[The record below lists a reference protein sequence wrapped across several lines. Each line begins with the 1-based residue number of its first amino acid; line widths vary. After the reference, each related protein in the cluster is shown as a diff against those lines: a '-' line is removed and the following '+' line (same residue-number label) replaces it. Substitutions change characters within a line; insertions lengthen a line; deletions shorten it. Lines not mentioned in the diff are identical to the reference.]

1 MKHLA
6 KGLHKFQ
13 EEVFRDRH
21 ELFERLSH
29 GQRPDTLFI
38 TCSDSRIDPNLLTQ
52 TSPGDLFIL
61 RNAGN
66 LIPAHNKFLGAEAAT
81 IEYAVSALKVQDIIV
96 CGHTQCGA
104 MRALVGF
111 DSVDS
116 LPAMKNW
123 LSHAEQTGKILQKNY
138 SQFAGPD
145 LLLAAVKE
153 NVLVQLESLRSH
165 PAVDDALKSGALRL
179 HGWVYE
185 IETGHVAGFDPETE
199 SFTYITEGNAR
210 EAGSRL
216 RREGPGV

>member
-1 MKHLA
+1 MKNLV
-6 KGLHKFQ
+6 KGLHTFEQ
-13 EEVFRDRH
+13 EVFRDRR

-66 LIPAHNKFLGAEAAT
+66 LIPPHDKFLGAEAAT
-81 IEYAVSALKVQDIIV
+81 IEYAVRALKVQDIIV

-104 MRALVGF
+104 MRALLG
-111 DSVDS
+111 VDS
-116 LPAMKNW
+116 TENLPAMRNW
-123 LSHAEQTGKILQKNY
+123 LSHAQQTAAILTKNY
-138 SQFAGPD
+138 SQLQGTE

-153 NVLVQLESLRSH
+153 NVLVQLESLRTH
-165 PAVDDALKSGALRL
+165 PAIDEAVKSGNLRL

-185 IETGHVAGFDPETE
+185 IETGRVAGFDPENET
-199 SFTYITEGNAR
+199 FTYATEGTTR
-210 EAGSRL
+210 EPGSRL